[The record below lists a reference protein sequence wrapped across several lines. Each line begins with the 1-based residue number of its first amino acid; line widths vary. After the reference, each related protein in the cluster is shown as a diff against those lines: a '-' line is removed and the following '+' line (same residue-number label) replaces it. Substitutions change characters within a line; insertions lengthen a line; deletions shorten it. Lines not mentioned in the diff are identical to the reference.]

1 MDLNVNDL
9 KKLPL
14 KIKALIVFG
23 ICLLLGY
30 FYYMFF
36 FQEILA
42 QQTTLDSK
50 LTEMQQQIVEKERVV
65 AQLDRY
71 IREINTLKQSFS
83 LALLKLPN
91 AREIAGLLASV
102 VLSGEEAGVNFLLF
116 EPTPP
121 APKPPEAKPGAP
133 PKPAEAKAPA
143 KPADAKESPAKPA
156 DAKDP
161 SAKPAVPEKF
171 YDEIPIKVQLTGSF
185 HNTVSFYAKVA
196 KLSRIVNVEDI
207 IMGDAQDVKG
217 RGRIVRTSCT
227 VKTYMFVDRKQ

>member
-1 MDLNVNDL
+1 MDINVDDL
-9 KKLPL
+9 KKLSPRM
-14 KIKALIVFG
+14 KALIVFL

-36 FQEILA
+36 FQGIIA
-42 QQTTLDSK
+42 KQMALDTK
-50 LTEMQQQIVEKERVV
+50 LTGMQQQIVEKEKVV

-71 IREINTLKQSFS
+71 IREINILKQSFT

-116 EPTPP
+116 EPKPP
-121 APKPPEAKPGAP
+121 EPKPPEAKPGVP
-133 PKPAEAKAPA
+133 PKPVDAKALP
-143 KPADAKESPAKPA
+143 P
-156 DAKDP
+156 
-161 SAKPAVPEKF
+161 KPAVPEKF
-171 YDEIPIKVQLTGSF
+171 YDEIPIKVQLAGSF

-196 KLSRIVNVEDI
+196 KLSRIVNIEEIV
-207 IMGDAQDVKG
+207 MGDAQDVKG

>member
-1 MDLNVNDL
+1 MDINVDDL
-9 KKLPL
+9 KKLSP
-14 KIKALIVFG
+14 KMKALIVFL

-36 FQEILA
+36 FQEIIA
-42 QQTTLDSK
+42 KQIALDAK
-50 LTEMQQQIVEKERVV
+50 LTGMQQQIAEKEKVV

-71 IREINTLKQSFS
+71 IREINALKQSFT

-116 EPTPP
+116 EPRPP
-121 APKPPEAKPGAP
+121 EPKPPEVKPGAP
-133 PKPAEAKAPA
+133 PKPADAKA
-143 KPADAKESPAKPA
+143 S
-156 DAKDP
+156 

-171 YDEIPIKVQLTGSF
+171 YDEIPIKVQLAGSF

-196 KLSRIVNVEDI
+196 KLSRIVNVEEI
-207 IMGDAQDVKG
+207 VMGDAQDVKG
-217 RGRIVRTSCT
+217 RGRILKTSCT